1 MSEQAEVVVLE
12 GLPVVLFDTSVTY
25 LADTLRECQLVLIDA
40 AQGEDVAPDMLA
52 LAQGLV
58 PDLEELRDLFR
69 AADITTDG
77 RSYRVQL
84 AMRSTDASTLAHLQ
98 MQLVQLRYL
107 GRLGNLL
114 ISSDPEV
121 TQFLAWIWDETADQ
135 LNGRSGRPYRPH

>member
-1 MSEQAEVVVLE
+1 VNGTPRPVVLE
-12 GLPVVLFDTSVTY
+12 GLPVILFDTSVTY

-40 AQGEDVAPDMLA
+40 SQGAEVPPDLA
-52 LAQGLV
+52 GLAQGLV

-69 AADITTDG
+69 DASITTDG
-77 RSYRVQL
+77 RTYRVEVG
-84 AMRSTDASTLAHLQ
+84 MRPTDASTLAHLQ

-121 TQFLAWIWDETADQ
+121 TQFLAWIWDEAADQ
-135 LNGRSGRPYRPH
+135 LNGRAGRPYRPH